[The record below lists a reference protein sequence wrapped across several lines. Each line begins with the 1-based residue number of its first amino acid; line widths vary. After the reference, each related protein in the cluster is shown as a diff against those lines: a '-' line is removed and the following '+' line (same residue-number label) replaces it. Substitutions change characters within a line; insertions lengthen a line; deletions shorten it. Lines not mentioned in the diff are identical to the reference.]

1 MKKEEIIKIR
11 MEINQV
17 ENRNDSRENQ
27 QKPKIVPLKLK
38 QKFSQLDQEKLEKT
52 QITKIRN
59 KRETSLLTLKT
70 HKQMDASE

>member
-1 MKKEEIIKIR
+1 

-27 QKPKIVPLKLK
+27 QNQKLFLRNLNK
-38 QKFSQLDQEKLEKT
+38 KLASLTKEKLEKT

-59 KRETSLLTLKT
+59 KRGDITIDPRDTQINRCIRMRLPTFLK
-70 HKQMDASE
+70 